1 MSVKDPEEHF
11 VTVPPGIRLRVVLS
25 GPESGPVVLF
35 SNSLGSDLSMWDGVV
50 KALPTEVRCV
60 RYDTRGHG
68 RSEQIPG
75 PYTLEDLGGD
85 AIAIMDAIGLS
96 RATVC
101 GLSLGGV
108 TAQWLA
114 LHAPNRVSSLI
125 LANTGAHLPS
135 PQMWQERSAIARTSG
150 LRSLVAPTM
159 ERWFTPAFR
168 EREPAFVARQAEMLA
183 GTSPEGYAG
192 CCEALASADLRPE
205 LASISVPTLVIVGA
219 DDPSTPPALGE
230 EIRNG
235 VPGARLVSLQAA
247 HLSALEVPREFASA
261 IRDVI
266 G

>member
-1 MSVKDPEEHF
+1 MA
-11 VTVPPGIRLRVVLS
+11 RLFYFLIPL
-25 GPESGPVVLF
+25 GPTCLCG
-35 SNSLGSDLSMWDGVV
+35 DGVIKV
-50 KALPTEVRCV
+50 LIPEVRCV
-60 RYDTRGHG
+60 RYDTLGHG

-75 PYTLEDLGGD
+75 PYTLKDLGGD

-108 TAQWLA
+108 TAQWLG

-135 PQMWQERSAIARTSG
+135 PEMWQERSAIARTSG
-150 LRSLVAPTM
+150 LGSLVVPTM

-168 EREPAFVARQAEMLA
+168 EREPAFVARQAETLA

-192 CCEALASADLRPE
+192 CCEALASADLLSE

-219 DDPSTPPALGE
+219 HDPSTPPALGE
-230 EIRNG
+230 EIRKA
-235 VPGARLVSLQAA
+235 VPGARLVYLQAVIFQLWKFLA
-247 HLSALEVPREFASA
+247 SLRPRSAM
-261 IRDVI
+261 
-266 G
+266 